1 MEPISET
8 RKEKIKECMK
18 AILKAGS
25 EDKFHLN
32 NVTRQI
38 DTLALVV
45 GDLLKNNENGVN
57 DSLIG
62 YYYHVGKSLRELE
75 KVQKSNQDE

>member
-1 MEPISET
+1 MEPISKT

-38 DTLALVV
+38 DTLALIV

-57 DSLIG
+57 DNLIG
-62 YYYHVGKSLRELE
+62 FYYHVGKSLRVLE
-75 KVQKSNQDE
+75 KAQKSN